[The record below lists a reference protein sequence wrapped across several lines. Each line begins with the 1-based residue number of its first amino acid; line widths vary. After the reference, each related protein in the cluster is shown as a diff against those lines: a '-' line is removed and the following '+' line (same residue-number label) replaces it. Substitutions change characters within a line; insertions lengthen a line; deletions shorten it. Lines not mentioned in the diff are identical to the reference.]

1 MPATGAKL
9 VAEAK
14 KQCLPELTQSLLPKQ
29 GSYACQIDARHNEVQ
44 KASEWWWQLCCA
56 ALAVRSL
63 NVILRKI

>member
-29 GSYACQIDARHNEVQ
+29 GSYACQIDTMH
-44 KASEWWWQLCCA
+44 
-56 ALAVRSL
+56 ALV
-63 NVILRKI
+63 LRCTCTKFECVDTLSFNI